1 MMFSDDVEGWD
12 EGTGWGLKE
21 GGYVYN
27 YDLFAFLYG
36 RNQQNIVKISKTNY
50 INIDVYTF
58 FTILLFSC

>member
-1 MMFSDDVEGWD
+1 MFSDDVEGWD

-21 GGYVYN
+21 EGYVYN